1 MRVTR
6 DKSRRLLGY
15 ARTMRSDATDAERRM
30 WTILRSRKLS
40 GFKFRRQYPIGGYI
54 VDFYCVKARVAIE
67 LDGGQHKE
75 PEYVEYDK
83 KRTRKLNGMGVRV
96 IRFSDLDALKD
107 SEVVAETIWRE
118 LNSEPSP

>member
-1 MRVTR
+1 
-6 DKSRRLLGY
+6 
-15 ARTMRSDATDAERRM
+15 M